1 MHSRIEALATRPGRI
16 QTTQEGVKM
25 QGSRESWAHKWRA
38 CVSAIVAVLALVA
51 CSSAIYG
58 QSGAGSIQGTV
69 TDSTGAVIQGASI
82 HIVNQATNVAEDTK
96 SNDVGFYVVPD
107 LFVGTYS
114 VTVSA
119 PSMKTYV
126 QTTDLLGNQTR
137 VINPVMTPGAVSQ
150 QVDVKADLVQ
160 LTNTE
165 SGEIGATIE
174 NQRINQLPMNQ
185 RNLLTLAAN
194 SVPGLESG
202 ELDMGLEYQGMEYV
216 ADGVA
221 LDNDNFGGQQNTYGT
236 LLPDADSIQE
246 VSFNLIAAPA
256 QFASPGTGIITTK
269 SGTNQLHGSFFETA
283 VNSYWGV
290 AKVRSNPGTSGYV
303 EPQYIRNEFGGSAGG
318 PIIVPWLY
326 HGKDKSFWF
335 FAYERLSI
343 ASVSFETVAVPTLA
357 ERGGDFSGMSSS
369 GVLQTIYD
377 PSTTVSN
384 ANCGLPAGA
393 TGANTWCRTQY
404 AYQGKANTINPALI
418 SPIAKTLYAI
428 TQQPT
433 NSNNPIQTGNLV
445 TPNKNFS
452 VIPNITFRLD
462 HNFSEKDKAYL
473 RYTQVIAPQ
482 NQRNLR
488 NYPSNQAATIAS
500 SSAPGF
506 PDGASGYQVIP
517 ISNFGP
523 ALGYT
528 HVFSPTFYAETVL
541 SQQWFDEYVGGGGN
555 PKLDYDNM
563 LGLPNNFGETGFPVI
578 NGTTTNGYGGTMYQY
593 QENQIVSEIDENL
606 TKVFGKHQ
614 MQFGGRFRHSRFYY
628 LNSRNADTTS
638 FTTYSTALEQPS
650 TGTTYGAYSNTGL
663 GDAGEFLGNVASASV
678 QLQDPP
684 TWFVDKELDGYFEDH
699 WHLSKNLTV
708 DVGLRYEAHPARTT
722 RGGVNVNYDLRAYN
736 PTTGVH
742 GAIVLGAPISQL
754 IAQGWTTQAIIT
766 NMQNIG
772 VTFETA
778 SQAGMPSSLYDS
790 ADLMVSPRGGFA
802 WQPFGS
808 RWGTVLRGAYGRFIM
823 PVPTRNSNPGPTSL
837 PFSYGYTQNYNAA
850 NQSPDGLPNYPLRA
864 NSVGN
869 PNWIVA
875 GVNATGVVNSSTLT
889 AITPGSVSGTYWN
902 QDYKPSVVTQTG
914 VTLEQPFK
922 WNSALRV
929 SWAWTHGS
937 YLDHAWY
944 PNQPLST
951 FVWEMDTGTAPPN
964 GGASAIGTN
973 QYAATALGP
982 YDNIT
987 YGNFN
992 FDEKTGWSNDNE
1004 LQVNYERKF
1013 EHGMAFQIFYTFNR
1027 AFRIGSNSTR
1037 DGQTYDPQSYLG
1049 YQPEL
1054 GSFTS
1059 AHPVIAAAIPSK
1071 PPTGTPA
1078 YEDWHD
1084 LIRWE
1089 RYQRD
1094 ATFEPHHI
1102 VFNYVFDLPVGR
1114 GKKFLGNSNRIVDEL
1129 VGGYQIAGVG
1139 HMNSMI
1145 FQPGAGNW
1153 GSTSPIQVYKH
1164 KQPITDCRS
1173 GNCYP
1178 AYLWFNGYIP
1188 PTQNASSGYCNAN
1201 YGVATGAS
1209 GAANC
1214 IYGLPTNYQ
1223 PYEQPINT
1231 TPPCKAG
1238 CTATNDGTNYNTNNV
1253 TVNLLNGTTQTQGY
1267 GSGSVGI
1274 NPYSKSF
1281 IQGPK
1286 NWEADASLF
1295 KVFPITERY
1304 NLRFNM
1310 DVFNFLNHQGF
1321 NNPNGTDGT
1330 EQYWPGG
1337 NSGATSYNPARQVQ
1351 LTLRLSF

>member
-1 MHSRIEALATRPGRI
+1 MQSRFEALATRPGRY
-16 QTTQEGVKM
+16 QSTQKSLEM
-25 QGSRESWAHKWRA
+25 QGYRDSWARAFHKRGA
-38 CVSAIVAVLALVA
+38 CLSVIVAVLMLLTG
-51 CSSAIYG
+51 SAAVHG

-69 TDSTGAVIQGASI
+69 MDSTGAVIQGATI
-82 HIVNQATNVAEDTK
+82 HIVNQATNVASDTK

-119 PSMKTYV
+119 PSMKTSV
-126 QTTDLLGNQTR
+126 QVTELQGNQTR
-137 VINPVMTPGAVSQ
+137 VINPIMTPGAVSQ

-165 SGEIGATIE
+165 TGTISSTLE
-174 NQRINQLPMNQ
+174 NQRINQLPMNS
-185 RNLLTLAAN
+185 RNVLTLAAN
-194 SVPGLESG
+194 SVPGLEGG
-202 ELDMGLEYQGMEYV
+202 ELDAGLEYQGMEYV

-256 QFASPGTGIITTK
+256 QYASPGTGIITTK

-283 VNSYWGV
+283 VNNYFGV
-290 AKVRSNPGTSGYV
+290 ARTRANPSNYV
-303 EPQYIRNEFGGSAGG
+303 APQYIRNEFGGSAGG
-318 PIIVPWLY
+318 PIVVPWLY

-335 FAYERLSI
+335 FAYERYSL
-343 ASVSFETVAVPTLA
+343 ASVSYETVAVPTLA
-357 ERGGDFSGMSSS
+357 ERGGNFNNLVSS
-369 GVLQTIYD
+369 GVTQSIFD
-377 PSTTVSN
+377 PSTTVANAACPLPPGVTGSPQSN
-384 ANCGLPAGA
+384 NY
-393 TGANTWCRTQY
+393 CRTQY
-404 AYQGKANTINPALI
+404 NYQGNINTINPALE

-433 NSNNPIQTGNLV
+433 NANDPLVTGNL
-445 TPNKNFS
+445 TTTNPGFS
-452 VIPNITFRLD
+452 VIPNVTFRLD
-462 HNFSEKDKAYL
+462 HNFSEKDKVYL
-473 RYTQVIAPQ
+473 RYTQVIAPE
-482 NQRNLR
+482 NQKNLR

-500 SSAPGF
+500 GSF
-506 PDGASGYQVIP
+506 PAGASGYQVIP

-523 ALGYT
+523 AFAYT

-555 PKLDYDNM
+555 PSLDYDTM

-593 QENQIVSEIDENL
+593 QENQLVSEIDENL
-606 TKVFGKHQ
+606 TKVLGKHQ

-638 FTTYSTALEQPS
+638 FTTFSTGLEQPS
-650 TGTTYGAYSNTGL
+650 TGTTYGSYANTGL
-663 GDAGEFLGNVASASV
+663 GDAGEYLGNVASASV

-699 WHLSKNLTV
+699 WHVSKNLTV
-708 DVGLRYEAHPARTT
+708 DVGLRYEAHPARVT
-722 RGGVNVNYDLRAYN
+722 RGGVNVNFDLNAYN
-736 PTTGVH
+736 STTGVH

-754 IAQGWTTQAIIT
+754 ISEGWTTQAIIT

-778 SQAGMPSSLYDS
+778 SQAGMPSSLYDN

-808 RWGTVLRGAYGRFIM
+808 KWGTVLRGAYGRFIM

-850 NQSPDGLPNYPLRA
+850 NQSPDGLPNYTLRA
-864 NSVGN
+864 NSTAN
-869 PNWIVA
+869 PNWIIG
-875 GVNATGVVNSSTLT
+875 GVNAAGIVNSSTIT

-929 SWAWTHGS
+929 SWAFTHGS

-944 PNQPLST
+944 PNQTLSN
-951 FVWEMDTGTAPPN
+951 FVWEMDTGTAPPT
-964 GGASAIGTN
+964 GGASVIGTPL
-973 QYAATALGP
+973 QYTYAASALGP
-982 YDNIT
+982 YDNRV

-1013 EHGMAFQIFYTFNR
+1013 QHGYAFQIFYTFNR

-1037 DGQTYDPQSYLG
+1037 DGQSYSPLSYLG
-1049 YQPEL
+1049 YQTEL

-1059 AHPVIAAAIPSK
+1059 PYPVTAAAIPPK
-1071 PPTGTPA
+1071 PPTGTSP

-1102 VFNYVFDLPVGR
+1102 VFNYIFDLPIGR
-1114 GKKFLGNSNRIVDEL
+1114 GKKFLGNSNRVVDEL

-1139 HMNSMI
+1139 HMTSAI
-1145 FQPGAGNW
+1145 FQPAASNW
-1153 GSTSPIQVYKH
+1153 GPTAPIQMYKH
-1164 KQPITDCRS
+1164 KLPVTDCRS
-1173 GNCYP
+1173 GVCYP
-1178 AYLWFNGYIP
+1178 AYSWFNGYIA
-1188 PTQNASSGYCNAN
+1188 PTANASSGQC
-1201 YGVATGAS
+1201 T
-1209 GAANC
+1209 AANGVKSPNGVLEC
-1214 IYGLPTNYQ
+1214 VYGLPTNYT
-1223 PYEQPINT
+1223 PYEQPIDT
-1231 TPPCKAG
+1231 VYG
-1238 CTATNDGTNYNTNNV
+1238 TANYNTNNV
-1253 TVNLLNGTTQTQGY
+1253 TVNLLNSTTATQAY
-1267 GSGSVGI
+1267 GSGSAGI
-1274 NPYSKSF
+1274 NPYSKTF
-1281 IQGPK
+1281 LQGPK
-1286 NWEADASLF
+1286 NWESDASLF

-1304 NLRFNM
+1304 NLRFTM
-1310 DVFNFLNHQGF
+1310 DVFNFLNHQGW
-1321 NNPNGTDGT
+1321 NNPNTTDGV
-1330 EQYWPGG
+1330 EAYWPGG
-1337 NSGATSYNPARQVQ
+1337 ASGATSPNAGRQVQ
-1351 LTLRLSF
+1351 LSLRLSF

>member
-1 MHSRIEALATRPGRI
+1 MKSLASYLTHAQR
-16 QTTQEGVKM
+16 
-25 QGSRESWAHKWRA
+25 KWRSGLA
-38 CVSAIVAVLALVA
+38 AIAAVLLIATCCL
-51 CSSAIYG
+51 SASA

-69 TDSTGAVIQGASI
+69 TDSTGAVVPGATI
-82 HIVNQATNVAEDTK
+82 HVVNQATGVAANTT
-96 SNDVGFYVVPD
+96 SNGVGFYQVPD
-107 LFVGTYS
+107 LFTGTYTVS
-114 VTVSA
+114 VTA
-119 PSMKTYV
+119 LNMKTQV
-126 QTTDLLGNQTR
+126 QTTDLLANQTR
-137 VINPVMTPGAVSQ
+137 VINPVMSAGTVSQ
-150 QVDVKADLVQ
+150 QVTVKADLVQ

-165 SGEIGATIE
+165 NGTIGTTLE
-174 NQRINQLPMNQ
+174 NQRISQLPMNG
-185 RNLLTLAAN
+185 RNVLTLAAN
-194 SVPGLESG
+194 SVPGLEGG
-202 ELDMGLEYQGMEYV
+202 ELDVGLEYQGMEYV

-256 QFASPGTGIITTK
+256 QYASPGTGIITTK
-269 SGTNQLHGSFFETA
+269 SGTNQIHGTLFETA
-283 VNSYWGV
+283 TNNYWGV
-290 AKVRSNPGTSGYV
+290 AKTRNDLPNYAA
-303 EPQYIRNEFGGSAGG
+303 PQYIRNEFGASAGG
-318 PIIVPWLY
+318 PIVLPHIY

-335 FAYERLSI
+335 FAYERYSL
-343 ASVSFETVAVPTLA
+343 AQVSFENVAVPTLA
-357 ERGGDFSGMSSS
+357 ERGGNFNNLVSS
-369 GVLQTIYD
+369 GVTQTIYD
-377 PSTTVSN
+377 PSTTAAN
-384 ANCGLPAGA
+384 AACPLPPGV
-393 TGANTWCRTQY
+393 TGSAQSNTWCRTQY
-404 AYQGKANTINPALI
+404 SYQGNINTINPALE

-433 NSNNPIQTGNLV
+433 NSNDPLVTGNL
-445 TPNKNFS
+445 TTTNPGFS

-462 HNFSEKDKAYL
+462 HNFNEKNKAYL
-473 RYTQVIAPQ
+473 RYTQVIAPE
-482 NQRNLR
+482 NQKNLR

-500 SSAPGF
+500 GSF
-506 PDGASGYQVIP
+506 PNGASGYQVIP

-541 SQQWFDEYVGGGGN
+541 STQWFDEYVGGGGN
-555 PKLDYDNM
+555 PNLDYDTM

-614 MQFGGRFRHSRFYY
+614 MQFGGRFRHDRFYY

-638 FTTYSTALEQPS
+638 FTTYSTGLEEPS
-650 TGTTYGAYSNTGL
+650 TGTTYGSWANTGL
-663 GDAGEFLGNVASASV
+663 GDAGEYLGNVASASV

-684 TWFVDKELDGYFEDH
+684 TWFVDKEIDGYFEDH
-699 WHLSKNLTV
+699 WHVSKNLTV
-708 DVGLRYEAHPARTT
+708 DLGLRYEAHPARVT
-722 RGGVNVNYDLRAYN
+722 RGGVNVNYDLKAYN
-736 PTTGVH
+736 STTGVH
-742 GAIVLGAPISQL
+742 GAIVTGAPISKL
-754 IAQGWTTQAIIT
+754 ISEGWTTSTIIQ
-766 NMQNIG
+766 NMENIG
-772 VTFETA
+772 VTFETP
-778 SQAGMPSSLYDS
+778 SQAGMPSTLYDN

-802 WQPFGS
+802 WQPFSS
-808 RWGTVLRGAYGRFIM
+808 RWGTVLRGAYGRYII

-850 NQSPDGLPNYPLRA
+850 NQSPDGLPNYALRA
-864 NSVGN
+864 NSTSN
-869 PNWIVA
+869 PNWIIG
-875 GVNATGVVNSSTLT
+875 GVNASGIVNSSTIT
-889 AITPGSVSGTYWN
+889 AITPGGVAGTYWN
-902 QDYKPSVVTQTG
+902 QDYKPSVVTETG

-929 SWAWTHGS
+929 SWAYTHGS

-944 PNQPLST
+944 PNQPFSS

-1013 EHGMAFQIFYTFNR
+1013 QHGYAFQIFYTFNR
-1027 AFRIGSNSTR
+1027 AMRIGSNSTR
-1037 DGQTYDPQSYLG
+1037 DSQTYAPQSYLG
-1049 YQPEL
+1049 YEPEV

-1059 AHPVIAAAIPSK
+1059 PYPVTATAIPPK
-1071 PPTGTPA
+1071 GPTGVPS

-1102 VFNYVFDLPVGR
+1102 VFNYIFDLPVGR
-1114 GKKFLGNSNRIVDEL
+1114 GKKFLGNSNRFVDEL

-1139 HMNSMI
+1139 HMTSSI
-1145 FQPGAGNW
+1145 FQPAASNW
-1153 GSTSPIQVYKH
+1153 GPTAPIQVYKH
-1164 KQPITDCRS
+1164 KLPITDCRS
-1173 GNCYP
+1173 GVCYP
-1178 AYLWFNGYIP
+1178 SYLWFNGYIA
-1188 PTQNASSGYCNAN
+1188 PTANASSGQC
-1201 YGVATGAS
+1201 T
-1209 GAANC
+1209 AANGVKSPNGVLEC
-1214 IYGLPTNYQ
+1214 VYGLPANYT
-1223 PYEQPINT
+1223 PYEQPIDT
-1231 TPPCKAG
+1231 VVG
-1238 CTATNDGTNYNTNNV
+1238 TANYNTNNV
-1253 TVNLLNGTTQTQGY
+1253 TVNLANHTTATQAY

-1274 NPYSKSF
+1274 NPYSKTF

-1286 NWEADASLF
+1286 NWESDASLF

-1310 DVFNFLNHQGF
+1310 DVFNFLNHQGW
-1321 NNPNGTDGT
+1321 NNPTGTGTTDGT
-1330 EQYWPGG
+1330 EVYWPGG
-1337 NSGATSYNPARQVQ
+1337 ASGATSANPGRQIQ
-1351 LTLRLSF
+1351 LSLRLSF